1 MPSAFS
7 RVERVGEQI
16 RRELA
21 DLIRNA
27 MRDPGIGMASF
38 TEVRVTRDLGHA
50 RVFVTVVG
58 DAAQCEQSV
67 AALNRGAG
75 VLRREL
81 GRRLNLRAV
90 PKLRF
95 EYDVSVQR
103 GAAMES
109 LIDAVRQRERGL
121 DDPSA

>member
-58 DAAQCEQSV
+58 DAALHAV
-67 AALNRGAG
+67 THFGDIVTKAA
-75 VLRREL
+75 
-81 GRRLNLRAV
+81 
-90 PKLRF
+90 
-95 EYDVSVQR
+95 
-103 GAAMES
+103 
-109 LIDAVRQRERGL
+109 
-121 DDPSA
+121 